1 MIYFLHEYFII
12 VYYLLTEDHY
22 LPRRFSE
29 TVIFRERATP
39 DCYLFDLGCTL
50 VIIPVPLYFKR
61 DFIYMYVEYLVLFCR
76 MPHFCCVRI
85 KWYTHRA
92 NY

>member
-29 TVIFRERATP
+29 TLFLEKGLLLIVI
-39 DCYLFDLGCTL
+39 YLTL
-50 VIIPVPLYFKR
+50 V
-61 DFIYMYVEYLVLFCR
+61 VL
-76 MPHFCCVRI
+76 
-85 KWYTHRA
+85 
-92 NY
+92 